1 MTAKKKTSRN
11 PGAATIRESKER
23 AAPSV
28 DGLLGMVDP
37 TPWAELS
44 AAPAAPAKASGP
56 RVGKV
61 LAIDSQ
67 GRPLLAYAGMPKPG
81 PSKTGPSG
89 NGSSKPR
96 AASAEG
102 IPARSTVRVT
112 AADAGREALIAFENG
127 DLALPIVTGLLQ
139 APEELPA
146 RIEVQAG
153 KELVLKCG
161 PASITLTKDGRIVI
175 RGADVLT
182 RSSGSNR
189 IKGGSVHIN

>member
-1 MTAKKKTSRN
+1 MIPGKKGNLTAAKRSATQRRN
-11 PGAATIRESKER
+11 P
-23 AAPSV
+23 SV
-28 DGLLGMVDP
+28 EELLGMVDMEP
-37 TPWAELS
+37 IASAGELT
-44 AAPAAPAKASGP
+44 AASESHADSGPAKASGP
-56 RVGKV
+56 RVGRV
-61 LAIDSQ
+61 TGIDSQ
-67 GRPLLAYAGMPKPG
+67 GRPLLAYVGMPKPA
-81 PSKTGPSG
+81 PSRNASA
-89 NGSSKPR
+89 KPR
-96 AASAEG
+96 AASDEG

-127 DLALPIVTGLLQ
+127 DLGLPIVTGLLQ
-139 APEELPA
+139 APEEMPA

>member
-1 MTAKKKTSRN
+1 MASRKKTVRSSQ
-11 PGAATIRESKER
+11 TSER
-23 AAPSV
+23 SAPSV
-28 DGLLGMVDP
+28 EGLLGMVDP
-37 TPWAELS
+37 TPWAEES

-61 LAIDSQ
+61 IAIDSQ
-67 GRPLLAYAGMPKPG
+67 GRPLLAYAGMPKPA
-81 PSKTGPSG
+81 PSK

-96 AASAEG
+96 AAPAEG

-127 DLALPIVTGLLQ
+127 DLGLPIVTGLLQ

>member
-1 MTAKKKTSRN
+1 MTAKKKSPRAPSRSSHSN
-11 PGAATIRESKER
+11 ASHSPLSREK

-28 DGLLGMVDP
+28 DGLLSMVDP
-37 TPWAELS
+37 TPWAEE
-44 AAPAAPAKASGP
+44 AASPAKASGP

-61 LAIDSQ
+61 IGIDSQ
-67 GRPLLAYAGMPKPG
+67 GNPLVAFAGMPK
-81 PSKTGPSG
+81 S
-89 NGSSKPR
+89 
-96 AASAEG
+96 ASAKSGSGKSKDGGEAFIG
-102 IPARSTVRVT
+102 ARSTVRVT
-112 AADAGREALIAFENG
+112 ASDTGREALIAFENG
-127 DLALPIVTGLLQ
+127 DLARPIITGLLQ

-146 RIEVQAG
+146 RIELQAG
-153 KELVLKCG
+153 KEMVLKCG

>member
-1 MTAKKKTSRN
+1 MTAKKKSSR
-11 PGAATIRESKER
+11 AMSRSSHASEK

-28 DGLLGMVDP
+28 DGLLSMVDP
-37 TPWAELS
+37 TPWADQPS
-44 AAPAAPAKASGP
+44 APAKASGP
-56 RVGKV
+56 RVGKIIG
-61 LAIDSQ
+61 IDSQ
-67 GRPLLAYAGMPKPG
+67 GRPLVAFTGMTNPG
-81 PSKTGPSG
+81 SAK
-89 NGSSKPR
+89 NGSARTRPAKDR
-96 AASAEG
+96 IGMAGKAGEDCL
-102 IPARSTVRVT
+102 PARSTVRVT
-112 AADAGREALIAFENG
+112 ASDAGREALIAFENG
-127 DLALPIVTGLLQ
+127 DLGLPIITGLLQ

-146 RIEVQAG
+146 RIEMQAG